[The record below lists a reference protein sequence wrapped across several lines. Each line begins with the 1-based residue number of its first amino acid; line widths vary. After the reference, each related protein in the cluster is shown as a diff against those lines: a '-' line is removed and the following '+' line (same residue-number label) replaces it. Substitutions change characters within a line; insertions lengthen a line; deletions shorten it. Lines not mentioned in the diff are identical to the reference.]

1 MKNVDRL
8 TTAYTF
14 DDVMFEPQYSDILSR
29 KDVSLTSSIG
39 NVTLELPLIS
49 ANMADI
55 TEGKMILSMCKNGGL
70 GIMHRFM
77 SIEENVDMFRK
88 CFQVH
93 QVPVE
98 YIGVSVGVGDSEKER
113 FLALLR
119 AGAKVFCIDVAHGH
133 HIHVK
138 LMLEWISECEEYKKN
153 ELTIIAGNVASVEG
167 AKALY
172 EWGAHVIKVGVGP
185 GCFASGTRI
194 LMGNGLYK
202 NIEDVRVGDFVI
214 NMHGEPVKVKR
225 AFSTGVRD
233 VQKVRSSISYKP
245 SYVTSDHQYFVGD
258 LNSVSNK
265 TLQSHGYVKAL
276 SKKTKSK
283 ESKYKWKRVENF
295 RQDALLTPRNINFD
309 MRDSFS
315 INLKKKGGDDVTL
328 TPSYD
333 LGYIYGTFLGDGH
346 ARVYAHKKPSKVTK
360 KTIISNSGNVSW
372 YFSIHEDSIARKL
385 NSCVEKIFNRSC
397 KIKKAHEKGIIKVD
411 LYYKPFA
418 NFLEAFGKKDKKHLP
433 EDLLINNKP
442 YLKGILDGLIDSD
455 GSVEKSGR
463 ISFTNTSPS
472 LIELFGVICFMT
484 KGFFPNMREHGKNV
498 GGLKG
503 VNESNLKMSFR
514 SRVNTT
520 SAKRLSE
527 DFQISKL
534 LESSPTDLRVEV
546 FDLEVDCPSHSFIAN
561 NSIVHNS
568 CCQTRENTGVGIP
581 QLSLLKS
588 IKEAFGDKGPG
599 IIADG
604 GIKKTGDM
612 GKALVYADA
621 IMVGGFL
628 SGTSET
634 PGKVYKT
641 MAGDLYKTMAGS
653 ASAEAKVKHGK
664 EQEFVEGG
672 IRQVPFRGHVKYI
685 LQNAKENVRSTFSY
699 SGARNLDEFRDKHV
713 LVKISGGGKK
723 ESKL

>member
-1 MKNVDRL
+1 ME
-8 TTAYTF
+8 TAYTF

-29 KDVSLTSSIG
+29 KEVDLTSSIG
-39 NVTLELPLIS
+39 NVSLELPLVS

-55 TEGKMILSMCKNGGL
+55 TEESMVSSMNESGGL

-77 SIEENVDMFRK
+77 TIKKNVKMFKR
-88 CFQVH
+88 CVNSG
-93 QVPVE
+93 VPANKV
-98 YIGVSVGVGDSEKER
+98 GVSVGVGEYEKKR
-113 FLALLR
+113 FAKLLL
-119 AGAKVFCIDVAHGH
+119 AGARTFCIDVAHGH

-138 LMLEWISECEEYKKN
+138 NILDWISQFSEYQEG

-167 AKALY
+167 AMALHK
-172 EWGAHVIKVGVGP
+172 WGANAIKVGVGP

-194 LMGNGLYK
+194 LMSNGLYK
-202 NIEDVRVGDFVI
+202 NIESVKVGDFVI
-214 NMHGEPVKVKR
+214 NMHGEAVKVKR
-225 AFSTGVRD
+225 AFSTGIRD
-233 VQKVRSSISYKP
+233 VQKIRSSISYKP
-245 SYVTSDHQYFVGD
+245 SYVTLDHQYFVGD
-258 LNSVSNK
+258 LNSVSK
-265 TLQSHGYVKAL
+265 KSLQSYGYVKAL

-283 ESKYKWKRVENF
+283 DSKYKWKRVEDF

-309 MRDSFS
+309 MGDFFS

-346 ARVYAHKKPSKVTK
+346 ARVYAHKKISKYTG

-372 YFSIHEDSIARKL
+372 YFSIHEDSVARKL
-385 NSCVEKIFNRSC
+385 NSCVEKVFNRSC
-397 KIKKAHEKGIIKVD
+397 KIEKVCEKSIIKVD

-418 NFLEAFGKKDKKHLP
+418 NFLESFGKKDKKNLP
-433 EDLLINNKP
+433 EEVFVNDKR

-455 GSVEKSGR
+455 GSVEKGGR
-463 ISFTNTSPS
+463 ISFTNTSPN
-472 LIELFGVICFMT
+472 LIELFGVICFIT
-484 KGFFPNMREHGKNV
+484 KGFFPNMREHGKNA

-503 VNESNLKMSFR
+503 VNENNLKMSFR
-514 SRVNTT
+514 SRINTT
-520 SAKRLSE
+520 STKRLSK

-534 LESSPTDLRVEV
+534 LESSPTDLSVEV
-546 FDLEVDCPSHSFIAN
+546 FDLEVDCPSHRFIAN
-561 NSIVHNS
+561 NAVVHNS

-588 IKEAFGDKGPG
+588 IREAFDDRFRPS

-628 SGTSET
+628 AGTSET

-641 MAGDLYKTMAGS
+641 MQGEFYKTMAGS

-664 EQEFVEGG
+664 KQEFVEGG

-685 LQNAKENVRSTFSY
+685 LQNAKENVRSTLSY
-699 SGARNLDEFRDKHV
+699 SGARNLDEFREKCV

-723 ESKL
+723 ESKF